1 MEYYDDVKST
11 IRDLINKGME
21 KKDIVNYFKDDIA
34 QKKISTAGV
43 YKFYNEV
50 KEKQMTMWIK
60 EYIEQKETPDEI
72 KYILDFL
79 LEWSKLFRQE
89 TREIITNPKI
99 KKKVLV
105 LEPYVK
111 NLEKVYNILNE
122 ILPKK
127 VTEGE
132 QRYEE
137 SGIPIKMPEEELVE

>member
-43 YKFYNEV
+43 YKFYNEI

-127 VTEGE
+127 VIEGE
-132 QRYEE
+132 QKYEE
-137 SGIPIKMPEEELVE
+137 EGIPIKMPEEEFVE

>member
-127 VTEGE
+127 VIEGE
-132 QRYEE
+132 QKYEE
-137 SGIPIKMPEEELVE
+137 EGIPIKMPEEEFVE